1 MLNQGRTKT
10 FSELNR
16 LNLKEFLNELNIG
29 FHKDGFLMVKFSEII
44 NTDSIRVHRTVRESI
59 CTP

>member
-29 FHKDGFLMVKFSEII
+29 FHKEGFII
-44 NTDSIRVHRTVRESI
+44 RRVNSQKGVIEENLTDLIFNAF
-59 CTP
+59 PG

>member
-29 FHKDGFLMVKFSEII
+29 FHKDGFLNGKNF
-44 NTDSIRVHRTVRESI
+44 
-59 CTP
+59 

>member
-29 FHKDGFLMVKFSEII
+29 FHKDGFLNGKNFWNPKCRYDQGS
-44 NTDSIRVHRTVRESI
+44 
-59 CTP
+59 

>member
-29 FHKDGFLMVKFSEII
+29 FHKDGFITKTYSKMS
-44 NTDSIRVHRTVRESI
+44 
-59 CTP
+59 

>member
-29 FHKDGFLMVKFSEII
+29 FHKEGFII
-44 NTDSIRVHRTVRESI
+44 IRNDKNHKTD
-59 CTP
+59 